1 MHAVITW
8 LEALFQAIPL
18 NMLQVWGGLGYL
30 VGLVLMVA
38 AYAGLTVRP
47 NGRWGLGQTRQSW
60 DSKAMLSMVITFA
73 AIFATGYIGSFI
85 VLVPGAQT
93 FESLKDLSVF
103 LCIVLFGYPALLIV
117 PVAYGL
123 SDIVEGVPPGFLL
136 DWLPGYFVNPACFWV
151 AHQLIGRRPD
161 FRQAGTWG
169 WYLAFVVLFMCT
181 EPLLWGHITS
191 PQFTPD
197 IAYHNLTPALF
208 FTTAITWLI
217 APPAMLVALP
227 LARRYGMYWAEIPQH
242 VRERRWGQRQWHWI
256 TAGEGRSEL
265 ESGIT
270 RLPIRL
276 LLAAPFIALLL
287 VTVGATA
294 YLTLSSA
301 ETASAKLAGRLHE
314 EIAENI
320 NLRLDDYLEKIQQQ
334 GTPVPMADL
343 SEMLNHLPVA
353 RHGRALVVDREGA
366 PVASSSNAA
375 PADDPV
381 AQAAIDAMRRRPG
394 ALQGLLVPEQLHFD
408 VITSKPLARETW
420 LMQATPYQD
429 RSGHTNWVLLTAM
442 PEAWYLEGVRTGNSQ
457 SAMVFAVA
465 LLATLVAAIVL
476 SALVTEPLRKLAR
489 ATRELGN
496 GELGQ
501 RVPGSRLE
509 ELGMLSAAFNQMA
522 ERLKLTFDELQAMTA
537 KLAAREQSLEQS
549 ERQLRS
555 HRDHLEE
562 MVHERTGELSVAVSR
577 AESANRAKSVF
588 LSNMSHELRTPL
600 NAVIGFSEQLASGRN
615 LDAEQLRKLDM
626 IKRSGHHLLTLI
638 NDILELSRIETGKL
652 ELQLAPVD
660 LPALYETVLG
670 MVRLRADPNHVELRL
685 RSDGTPAVIMADGA
699 KLRQV
704 LHNLLS
710 NAVRYVRQGHVEL
723 RVQRE
728 ARLDGARLRLKF
740 AVSDTGPGIA
750 GPDQEQI
757 FQPFVQADSTPATQS
772 GTGLGLTIS
781 REFVRLMGSEL
792 MVDSELGEGST
803 FWFVLEVEEC
813 AVPSA
818 QREADAPL
826 ITLGAAVQADDGATG
841 RPTAEELRALPA
853 YVRQTLKDA
862 VASLDIAG
870 ISKQIATIGRSDPA
884 LAARLR
890 RMVSA
895 AQFQQLWALLE

>member
-8 LEALFQAIPL
+8 LEALFGAIPL

-73 AIFATGYIGSFI
+73 AIFVTGYIGSFI

-123 SDIVEGVPPGFLL
+123 SDIVEGVPPSFLL

-161 FRQAGTWG
+161 FRQSGTWG
-169 WYLAFVVLFMCT
+169 WYLAFVALFMAT

-227 LARRYGMYWAEIPQH
+227 LARRYGMVWAEIPQH
-242 VRERRWGQRQWHWI
+242 VRERRWGQREWHWI

-265 ESGIT
+265 ESGVT

-276 LLAAPFIALLL
+276 LLAAPFIVLLL

-301 ETASAKLAGRLHE
+301 ETASAKLAARLHE

-320 NLRLDDYLEKIQQQ
+320 NLRLDDYLEKVQQQ
-334 GTPVPMADL
+334 GTPVPKSDL
-343 SEMLNHLPVA
+343 AAMLSRLPVA
-353 RHGRALVVDREGA
+353 RHGRALVVERDGVL
-366 PVASSSNAA
+366 VASSGSEP
-375 PADDPV
+375 PARDPV
-381 AQAAIDAMRRRPG
+381 AQAAIEAMQKRPG
-394 ALQGLLVPEQLHFD
+394 AFRGLLVPEQLHFD
-408 VITSKPLARETW
+408 VITSKPLARESW

-442 PEAWYLEGVRTGNSQ
+442 PEAWYLEGVRAGNSQ
-457 SAMVFAVA
+457 SAMVFSAA
-465 LLATLVAAIVL
+465 LRATLVAAIVR
-476 SALVTEPLRKLAR
+476 AARVTEPLRKLAR

-496 GELGQ
+496 GALGQ

-509 ELGMLSAAFNQMA
+509 ELGMLSASFNQMA
-522 ERLKLTFDELQAMTA
+522 ERLKQTFDALQAMTA

-562 MVHERTGELSVAVSR
+562 KVNERTGELSVAVNR
-577 AESANRAKSVF
+577 AEAANRAKSIF

-600 NAVIGFSEQLASGRN
+600 NAVIGFSEQLSAEQK

-652 ELQLAPVD
+652 QLQLAPVD

-685 RSDGTPAVIMADGA
+685 RSDGTPACIMADGA

-710 NAVRYVRQGHVEL
+710 NAVRYVQQGHVEL
-723 RVQRE
+723 RVQVE
-728 ARLDGARLRLKF
+728 ARQEGRKLRLKF

-757 FQPFVQADSTPATQS
+757 FQPFVQADSSPSTQA

-781 REFVRLMGSEL
+781 REFVRLMGSDL
-792 MVDSELGEGST
+792 MVDSELGKGST

-813 AVPSA
+813 AVPAA
-818 QREADAPL
+818 QGETEAPL
-826 ITLGAAVQADDGATG
+826 ITLGAAVPDDDGATG

-870 ISKQIATIGRSDPA
+870 ISKQIATISRSDPA